1 MRSAKYTVL
10 LMLGLM
16 ITMIGCGEK
25 KKEIPTAA
33 EGMKKNKVVR
43 IVTDAVTAPFVFG
56 KDTGVQ
62 GLDVDLGTEI
72 AKTLGIEVK
81 WIKVSGYERLFEL
94 LRNGDAEILI
104 SAVAV
109 DPKRETE
116 FSFSHPYY
124 DSGDIIAIQ
133 KGKLDIKGL
142 ASLSG
147 KKVGVATG
155 RPGDAFMTAKK
166 DVSVMRYAALDD
178 ALGALNRAE
187 VDAVVGDEPFITYS
201 SVQSYTNTMLMPALV
216 NKYQYA
222 VAVRKTE
229 PELLAKVNE
238 TIDRLKSSGDM
249 KKLDETWMGTVR
261 EEAKKLLQG
270 EVQRNEL
277 EKSPKSISV
286 NITKLSG
293 NWNMDRLDGFVL
305 VLEGST
311 GRYESTPILTE
322 GNKGNCRFT
331 RPVPPGEYRLNIS
344 ILRMVATVPVPE
356 LPKSTLT
363 MDLNISSKVTIM
375 FR

>member
-1 MRSAKYTVL
+1 
-10 LMLGLM
+10 MLA
-16 ITMIGCGEK
+16 MIGCGEK
-25 KKEIPTAA
+25 KVEGPSAA
-33 EGMKKNKVVR
+33 ESMRKNKTVR

-62 GLDVDLGTEI
+62 GLDVDIGTEI
-72 AKTLGIEVK
+72 GKVLGIEVK
-81 WIKVSGYERLFEL
+81 WIKVSGYGRLFEL
-94 LRNGDAEILI
+94 LKNGDAEILI

-109 DPKRETE
+109 DPKKETD

-124 DSGDIIAIQ
+124 ESGDIIAIQ
-133 KGKLDIKGL
+133 KGKLDIKDL

-166 DVSVMRYAALDD
+166 DISVKGYATLDD

-187 VDAVVGDEPFITYS
+187 VDAIVGDEPFLTYS
-201 SVQSYTNTMLMPALV
+201 SVNSYKNTMLLPTLV
-216 NKYQYA
+216 NTYQYA

-238 TIDRLKSSGDM
+238 AIDRLKASGEL
-249 KKLDETWMGTVR
+249 KKLDETWMGNVR
-261 EEAKKLLQG
+261 KEAKDLLKG
-270 EVQRNEL
+270 EVQRSEL
-277 EKSPKSISV
+277 EKSPKVINV

-293 NWNMDRLDGFVL
+293 AWNMDRLDGFVL
-305 VLEGST
+305 VLEGAS

-322 GNKGNCRFT
+322 GNKGNCKFA
-331 RPVPPGEYRLNIS
+331 RPVPPGDYRLNLR
-344 ILRMVATVPVPE
+344 ILQMATDVPVPP
-356 LPKSTLT
+356 LPKTALT
-363 MDLNISSKVTIM
+363 MDLSIGRGITIA